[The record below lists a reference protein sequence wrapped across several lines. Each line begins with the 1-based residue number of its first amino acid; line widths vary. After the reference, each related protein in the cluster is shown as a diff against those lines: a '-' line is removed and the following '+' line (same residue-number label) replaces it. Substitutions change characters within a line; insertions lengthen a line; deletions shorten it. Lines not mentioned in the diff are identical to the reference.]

1 MRKILVVDD
10 ENTSQQIIKRVLES
24 ADNEVTLVSDGFE
37 ALTKMKKIKYD
48 VIVTDLNMPDMN
60 GIELTKKA
68 LEIDSDIIIILIT
81 AYGTIKSAVEAIR
94 IGAFDY
100 LTKPVDK
107 KELLLSIDKGIERLS
122 LIKENIL
129 LKYELDKVEDKQ
141 EFLTD
146 NEQLKM
152 LLTEVKKVSNS
163 DSTVLITGE
172 TGTGKELLAKYIH
185 FHSPRR
191 KQHFVVVNCASIPK
205 QSLESELFGH
215 LAGSFEGA
223 SRDLKGYFEIAE
235 NGTIFLDEIGKID
248 PLVQIKILRVLKDKQ
263 FSRIGDSKTQTTN
276 ARIIVS
282 TSDNLEGLIRE
293 GKFIQDLYY
302 RINVFDF
309 HLTPLRERPD
319 DIIYYFKR
327 FVKEFSERNNKV
339 IKDIS
344 SEVKKMLLN
353 YTWPGNVTELK
364 NIAERCAIL
373 CESEKITTDYL
384 PERLNQGKDYK
395 EAIASNDFNKNKRAK
410 VKEFEINFIKKF
422 LRINKG
428 NVTATARDINFHPVT
443 LRQKIIKL
451 GINPK
456 EFKGLKLNGIYH

>member
-1 MRKILVVDD
+1 MKKILVVDD

-24 ADNEVTLVSDGFE
+24 ADNDVTIVSDGFE
-37 ALTKMKKIKYD
+37 ALTKMKKVKYD

-68 LEIDSDIIIILIT
+68 LEIDPDIMIVLIT

-94 IGAFDY
+94 IGAYDY

-107 KELLLSIDKGIERLS
+107 KELLLAIDKGMEHQA
-122 LIKENIL
+122 LIKENL
-129 LKYELDKVEDKQ
+129 LLRYELDKVEDKT

-152 LLTEVKKVSNS
+152 LLGEVKKVAGS
-163 DSTVLITGE
+163 DSTILISGE
-172 TGTGKELLAKYIH
+172 NGTGKELLAKYIH
-185 FHSPRR
+185 ENSPRR

-205 QSLESELFGH
+205 QLIESELFGH
-215 LAGSFEGA
+215 IEGAFEGA
-223 SRDLKGYFEIAE
+223 MRDHKGYFEIAD
-235 NGTIFLDEIGKID
+235 NGTIFLDEIGKVD
-248 PLVQIKILRVLKDKQ
+248 PLVQIKILRVLKDRQ
-263 FSRIGDSKTQTTN
+263 FTRIGDSKTQTTN

-282 TSDNLEGLIRE
+282 TSDNLENLIKE

-309 HLTPLRERPD
+309 CLAPLRERPD
-319 DIIYYFKR
+319 DIIYYFKK
-327 FVKEFSERNNKV
+327 FVKEFSEKNNKI

-344 SEVKKMLLN
+344 PEVKKILLS
-353 YTWPGNVTELK
+353 YSWAGNVTELK
-364 NIAERCAIL
+364 NVAERCTIL
-373 CESEKITTDYL
+373 CEGEKITTDYL
-384 PERLNQGKDYK
+384 PERLSYSREYK
-395 EAIASNDFNKNKRAK
+395 EAVASNDFNKNKRAR
-410 VKEFEINFIKKF
+410 VRDFEMNFIKKF
-422 LRINKG
+422 LRMNRG

-456 EFKGLKLNGIYH
+456 EFKGIKLNSYY